1 MTDYQALAK
10 EATASDI
17 FKLENEIN
25 KLEITIED
33 LNVLIAVYEE
43 SMKRQEQTFVTM
55 TKEAFR
61 TQKKIE
67 DLNVELALYEDR
79 IERQNNII
87 ANQAKEIE
95 QYQST

>member
-25 KLEITIED
+25 KLEITIG
-33 LNVLIAVYEE
+33 
-43 SMKRQEQTFVTM
+43 
-55 TKEAFR
+55 
-61 TQKKIE
+61 
-67 DLNVELALYEDR
+67 ALKD
-79 IERQNNII
+79 II

-95 QYQST
+95 DLNADKVALVAFAEYWKTEYFALKNIL